1 MLAIAAYLKGNAAA
15 WFEPTMQEY
24 LEKGHVSKCEE
35 SVKKTFSHYNEFE
48 RRLKEA
54 FGNLD
59 EARD

>member
-1 MLAIAAYLKGNAAA
+1 MLAITAYLKGDAAA
-15 WFEPTMQEY
+15 WFELTMREY

-35 SVKKTFSHYNEFE
+35 SVKKTFSYYNEFE